1 MNRTALKLVAVVSAI
16 GAFLSGLLLSH
27 HFDFLSGQL
36 EGKSICAINEWIDCD
51 AVNASSYS
59 EFAGV
64 PIAAF
69 SLLFYLILIA
79 YSLGGL
85 AVAPNRKGGMTFCFF
100 LNLGSFAATLWMAYI
115 SFFVLEV
122 FCLWCGGIYLVNLFL
137 LFLLPR
143 ALGVSWGGLGKYLA
157 DYFKSV
163 FGGTETGGFSPRLF
177 LHGAIFVALFAVTWF
192 LFSQVTRAMTR
203 EDKIDVAQFIAKF
216 AAEESQKVDPSVLP
230 VWGNPQAKVTIIDFS
245 DFECPF
251 CKRAAFYL
259 KPLLTEYRRHVAFHV
274 GNYPLDSSCNPNME
288 RPMHPHACNAARGAI
303 CADSKGK
310 FWPFHDLLFENQRK
324 LNLKYLIAYAEA
336 VGLEREWFMKCL
348 ESPETAQA
356 LARQVEL
363 GKTLGVSGTPSIFVN
378 GKRLGPWTSKA
389 VLRGVIEEEI
399 RKTKPGW
406 VGAKP
411 KAREPVEVKPM
422 EEKNHE

>member
-1 MNRTALKLVAVVSAI
+1 MHRTLLKLLAVLSAI
-16 GAFLSGLLLSH
+16 GVFLSGLLLSH
-27 HFDFLSGQL
+27 HYEFLSGQL
-36 EGKSICAINEWIDCD
+36 EGKSICSINEWIDCD

-69 SLLFYLILIA
+69 SLVFYLILIA
-79 YSLGGL
+79 YSLGSL
-85 AVAPNRKGGMTFCFF
+85 AVASNKKGGMTFCF
-100 LNLGSFAATLWMAYI
+100 LMSVGSFAVTLFMAYV

-122 FCLWCGGIYLVNLFL
+122 FCLWCGGLYLANLVVL
-137 LFLLPR
+137 LIFPR
-143 ALGVSWGGLGKYLA
+143 ALGLSWGQLGKYLF

-163 FGGTETGGFSPRLF
+163 FGHSEIVGFAPRLF
-177 LHGAIFVALFAVTWF
+177 LHTGVSLGIFAATWF
-192 LFSQVTRAMTR
+192 FFLQVTQAVTR
-203 EDKIDVAQFIAKF
+203 EDKIDIGQFIGQF
-216 AAEESQKVDPSVLP
+216 AAGESREIDASGLP
-230 VWGNPQAKVTIIDFS
+230 LWGNPNAKIRIIDFS

-259 KPLLTEYRRHVAFHV
+259 KPLLGEYKKNVAFHHA
-274 GNYPLDSSCNPNME
+274 NYPLDSSCNPNME

-303 CADSKGK
+303 CADSRGK

-336 VGLEREWFMKCL
+336 VGLERDWFMRCL
-348 ESPETAQA
+348 EAPETAEA

-363 GKTLGVSGTPSIFVN
+363 AKTLGVAGTPSVFVN

-389 VLRGVIEEEI
+389 VLRGVIEEEL

-406 VGAKP
+406 KAVKRKIETP
-411 KAREPVEVKPM
+411 KEDTK
-422 EEKNHE
+422 